1 MARIVLAKLGSDAH
15 DLGVTAVARGLREGG
30 HEVVYAG
37 LYNPPERVAQIAL
50 QEDADLVGVS
60 CLSSDPVYA
69 TRRMRQTLEGVGLG
83 RVPLVVGGVVTPDMK
98 VEISRLPRAPPLRP
112 RPPRPRPGAAPLCA
126 PGPRRERPPK
136 PTPGLLP
143 RQPQAAGASGGSE
156 PAPPR

>member
-15 DLGVTAVARGLREGG
+15 DLGVTAVARWLREGG

-37 LYNPPERVAQIAL
+37 LYNTPERVAQIAL

-98 VEISRLPRAPPLRP
+98 VELSRLGVAAIFG
-112 RPPRPRPGAAPLCA
+112 PGT
-126 PGPRRERPPK
+126 RRERLLESIA
-136 PTPGLLP
+136 GLLS